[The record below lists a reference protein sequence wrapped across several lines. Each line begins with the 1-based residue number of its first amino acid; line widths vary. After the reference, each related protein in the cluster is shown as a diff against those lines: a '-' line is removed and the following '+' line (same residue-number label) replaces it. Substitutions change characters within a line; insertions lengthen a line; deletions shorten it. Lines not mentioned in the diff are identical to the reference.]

1 MTTSGSETSS
11 SLRPLSSGAHLVGI
25 EVLVL
30 DGDRGVHAGIE
41 QLLSEAHL
49 HVTCVTDPERA
60 QALVARQFFS
70 VALVDIDTPSPGA
83 GIDTIRAIK
92 QT

>member
-1 MTTSGSETSS
+1 MTTSETSS
-11 SLRPLSSGAHLVGI
+11 SYRSVSTGAHLVGI

-30 DGDRGVHAGIE
+30 DGDHQVHAGIE

-60 QALVARQFFS
+60 QALVDRQFFS
-70 VALVDIDTPSPGA
+70 VELKYE
-83 GIDTIRAIK
+83 R
-92 QT
+92 